1 MAWAARTDTFLSLLK
16 RRNELKIV
24 FVSAQKS
31 SASYIFYSANFSR
44 INRLKDGVSL
54 EIGDD
59 PLSVDYSAYDVV
71 LFMGFDPQAV
81 LAKRQNPAI
90 LVGVVEPRAEQRNTF
105 VGVDFIVANCIEA
118 KDYFSKYADHIM
130 VYYDYPQVPEKL
142 ECPIEKNKLILG
154 YHGNLIHLEAMV
166 PRITNAISGMAK
178 SIPIELWAMYNIE
191 KLGKWKA
198 PGRAGLGFPVEHIQY
213 SEENYAKYMA
223 HVDIGIIPQFMPVRE
238 NWVLRYLIGSP
249 SRRFHERSHNF
260 FMRFKETTNIGRHLV
275 FAQYGIPVISDMS
288 PSACAFIEDGV
299 HGYVAYHEHGWL
311 GALKKLALSRSVRI
325 QMGQKLKE
333 KFQSTATPDILNR
346 NLLSYIRALL
356 SEHEN
361 QTYAS

>member
-1 MAWAARTDTFLSLLK
+1 M
-16 RRNELKIV
+16 KIV
-24 FVSAQKS
+24 FVSAQKN
-31 SASYIFYSANFSR
+31 SASYIFYSANLAR

-59 PLSVDYSAYDVV
+59 PLSVDYSAYDVA
-71 LFMGFDPQAV
+71 LFMGFGPQTM
-81 LAKRQNPAI
+81 LAKRQNPSI
-90 LVGVVEPRAEQRNTF
+90 LVGIVEPRAEQRNTF
-105 VGVDFIVANCIEA
+105 AGVDFIVANSIEA
-118 KDYFSKYADHIM
+118 RDYFSKYIDHIT

-166 PRITNAISGMAK
+166 PRITNAISEMAK
-178 SIPIELWAMYNIE
+178 NIPIELWAMYNIQ
-191 KLGKWKA
+191 KLGKWKV
-198 PGRAGLGFPVEHIQY
+198 PQRSKLGFPVGHIQY

-249 SRRFHERSHNF
+249 SSRFHERRHNF
-260 FMRFKETTNIGRHLV
+260 LLRFKETTNIGRHLV

-299 HGYVAYHEHGWL
+299 DGYVAYHEHGWL
-311 GALKKLALSRSVRI
+311 GALKKLALNQSVRI
-325 QMGQKLKE
+325 RMGQKLKE

-346 NLLSYIRALL
+346 NLLSFISTFLGEGESRAYV
-356 SEHEN
+356 S
-361 QTYAS
+361 